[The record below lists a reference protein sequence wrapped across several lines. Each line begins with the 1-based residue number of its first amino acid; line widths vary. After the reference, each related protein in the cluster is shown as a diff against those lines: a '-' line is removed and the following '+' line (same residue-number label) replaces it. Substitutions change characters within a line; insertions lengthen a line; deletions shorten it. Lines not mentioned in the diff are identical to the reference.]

1 MKKFLVLCK
10 ETGQTVAFKKA
21 ALEFGKAND
30 IEWSFAGDGN
40 YDDALVGQ
48 DAVIISPELMIV
60 EAKIKAD
67 LDTKGVKYIAIKPMD
82 YGLRRMENI
91 VKSVDAIL

>member
-21 ALEFGKAND
+21 ALEFGKANN

-40 YDDALVGQ
+40 YNEVLDGQ
-48 DAVIISPELMIV
+48 DVVIISPELMLV

-67 LDTKGVKYIAIKPMD
+67 LESKGIKHVAIKPMD
-82 YGLRRMENI
+82 YGLRRMDNI
-91 VKSVDAIL
+91 VKTVEAIL